1 MIGLLLLS
9 FFVLAVIGVPVG
21 VVVGLTTLFG
31 FWYTDNAVFLSMVSQ
46 RMFSAMDSFT
56 FLALPFFLL
65 AGDIMNKV
73 GLTGRLVDF
82 ANLFFG
88 RMRGGL
94 AQVNIVTSII
104 FGGISGAAVADTA
117 ALGRIFIPE
126 MTRQGYGKPY
136 STAVT
141 VASSI
146 IAPIIPPSII
156 MVLYGSIMEVSIAG
170 LFAAGIVPGL
180 LIGIALMILSWFMA
194 RRHNYPTNHEP
205 FTLRLVVKRTRG
217 AIWALMMPVII
228 LGGILGG
235 VFTPTEAAAVAV
247 GFALFV
253 GLVIYRNLGVKELY
267 GIFYDSSITIGV
279 ITLILSAAK
288 VLAWFLAIQGIP
300 ELVAQG
306 FLSLSQDKFILLFL
320 INMFLISVGMFL
332 DIGPALLILGPI
344 LAPLAIDLGVHP
356 LHFGIMM
363 CVNLNIALM
372 TPPMGACLFMGMIV
386 SGLKMG
392 ELVRALWPFILVEL
406 AVLGLVV
413 YCPQLTM
420 WVPALLGFVK

>member
-1 MIGLLLLS
+1 MTGILLAL
-9 FFVLAVIGVPVG
+9 FFILAVIGVPVG
-21 VVVGLTTLFG
+21 IVVSLTTLFG
-31 FWYTDNAVFLSMVSQ
+31 FLYSDNLVFLSMVSQ

-65 AGDIMNKV
+65 AGDIMNQV

-82 ANLFFG
+82 SNLFFG
-88 RMRGGL
+88 RMKGGL

-117 ALGRIFIPE
+117 ALGRIFIPS
-126 MTRQGYGKPY
+126 MSRQGYERDF

-180 LIGIALMILSWFMA
+180 MIGVALMILTRIIA
-194 RRHNYPTNHEP
+194 GIRGYPTHPETITVP
-205 FTLRLVVKRTRG
+205 VLVRRTRG
-217 AIWALMMPVII
+217 AMWALMMPVII

-235 VFTPTEAAAVAV
+235 FFTPTEAAAVAV
-247 GFALFV
+247 GFSLFV
-253 GLVIYRNLGVKELY
+253 GLVVYRNLTWKDLY
-267 GIFYDSSITIGV
+267 RIFYKSAVTIGV
-279 ITLILSAAK
+279 ITLLLSSAT
-288 VLAWFLAIQGIP
+288 VLAWFLAMEQIP
-300 ELVAQG
+300 EKVAG
-306 FLSLSQDKFILLFL
+306 IFMSISDNKYMILLLCNLFL
-320 INMFLISVGMFL
+320 IVVGMFL
-332 DIGPALLILGPI
+332 DIGPALLILAPI
-344 LAPLAIDLGVHP
+344 LAPLAIRLGVHP

-386 SGLKMG
+386 GELKLG
-392 ELVRALWPFILVEL
+392 ELVRALWPFILAEL
-406 AVLGLVV
+406 FVLVLVI
-413 YCPQLTM
+413 YIPAITM
-420 WVPALLGFVK
+420 WIPGLLGFVK